1 MHTQSVRKLHAS
13 GAGQRRS
20 TVAGSRRRIRVAA
33 LARSQRSPHGVSVTE
48 PVQAPDDL
56 MESFRTAMRH
66 VAATVYAVTT
76 GHNGDRYGI
85 LATAV
90 SSLSFDPPSLLVCVN
105 RKASLHAPLC
115 DADIFCV
122 NVLGLGNRDVAEHF
136 MNSGADRFDVG
147 DWDES
152 HGVPVLTSAQ
162 SSLICR
168 RAHCHEFG
176 THSIFIGALIAAKHR
191 ADAAPLTYYDRH
203 YIDIS
208 EAPARPAD

>member
-1 MHTQSVRKLHAS
+1 MTQATKEHEDLL
-13 GAGQRRS
+13 GA
-20 TVAGSRRRIRVAA
+20 
-33 LARSQRSPHGVSVTE
+33 
-48 PVQAPDDL
+48 
-56 MESFRTAMRH
+56 FRNAMRH

-105 RKASLHAPLC
+105 RRASLHAPLC

-136 MNSGADRFDVG
+136 MNSGADRFAVG
-147 DWDES
+147 EWEES
-152 HGVPVLTSAQ
+152 HGVPVLASAQ

-176 THSIFIGALIAAKHR
+176 THSIFIGELIAVKHR
-191 ADAAPLTYYDRH
+191 ADAAPLTYYDRQ

-208 EAPARPAD
+208 GAPVRPAD